1 MAFKST
7 LLKHSKGQFMTSIPQ
22 DEALTAIK
30 DLTPKAYQLLIY
42 YYSKNDGWNFNDVE
56 IANTLEEVYQRLK
69 SFFLDS
75 ERQPTTEAKQEP

>member
-1 MAFKST
+1 MSEIIKE
-7 LLKHSKGQFMTSIPQ
+7 LEEYIIELNN
-22 DEALTAIK
+22 AIE
-30 DLTPKAYQLLIY
+30 DYTECGEL
-42 YYSKNDGWNFNDVE
+42 E